1 MPVPALKATVPQT
14 TDPQAVRQSIVGIR
28 EDLARLNLGI
38 ANETSGTPTDAP
50 AARTMRFD
58 TATKRLWI
66 YDGAAWRYVV
76 LT

>member
-1 MPVPALKATVPQT
+1 MAVPTLKTTVPQT
-14 TDPQAVRQSIVGIR
+14 TDPQAVRQSIKGVR
-28 EDLARLNLGI
+28 EDLDRLNLGI

-58 TATKRLWI
+58 VSTKRLWI